1 MNTRDIQVKLPD
13 DVNLYWIYEQHKKMF
28 YKFMELEGI
37 PNWKEYNFSIDT
49 AADQSIFKDVLQI
62 RFIEE
67 LTEATTSGT
76 VLDHFEEEIID
87 SFNFL
92 LSSLVALDKEL
103 SELPRWKDRK
113 RNKLKLWWI
122 LRFRRN
128 KLNAETYK
136 VVEKVGLLTNLL
148 KSRPWAQN
156 QLLVDSL
163 LFNRRLI
170 DLWVQFN
177 HYINWLGIDLATL
190 YRLWYQK
197 SQINYFRLKTGY

>member
-1 MNTRDIQVKLPD
+1 MNTRDIEVKLPENVD
-13 DVNLYWIYEQHKKMF
+13 LHWIYQQHKKMF

-37 PNWKEYNFSIDT
+37 PNWHEYNFSIDT

-67 LTEATTSGT
+67 LTEATTAGT
-76 VLDHFEEEIID
+76 VIDHFEEEIID

-103 SELPRWKDRK
+103 DDFPKWKDCK
-113 RNKLKLWWI
+113 YSKFKMWFILK
-122 LRFRRN
+122 FRRN
-128 KLNAETYK
+128 KLNSETYK
-136 VVEKVGLLTNLL
+136 VIEKVGLLTNLL

-156 QLLVDSL
+156 QLLVDSY
-163 LFNRRLI
+163 LFNERLI
-170 DLWVQFN
+170 DLWKQFN
-177 HYINWLGIDLATL
+177 HYINWLHIDLHTL

>member
-1 MNTRDIQVKLPD
+1 MNTRDITVKLPK
-13 DVNLYWIYEQHKKMF
+13 DVNLFWIYNQHKKMF

-37 PNWKEYNFSIDT
+37 SNWKEYNFSIDT
-49 AADQSIFKDVLQI
+49 AADQTIFKDVLQI

-67 LTEATTSGT
+67 LTEATTSGCII
-76 VLDHFEEEIID
+76 DHFEEEIID

-92 LSSLVALDKEL
+92 LSGLVALDMKLED
-103 SELPRWKDRK
+103 LPEWKDRK
-113 RNKLKLWWI
+113 RNKLKLWFI
-122 LRFRRN
+122 LKYRRN

-156 QLLVDSL
+156 QLLVDSMM
-163 LFNRRLI
+163 FNKRLV

-177 HYINWLGIDLATL
+177 EYINWLGIDLDTL
-190 YRLWYQK
+190 YKLWYQK
-197 SQINYFRLKTGY
+197 SEINYFRLKTGY

>member
-1 MNTRDIQVKLPD
+1 MNTRDITVKLPK
-13 DVNLYWIYEQHKKMF
+13 DVDLFWIYNQHKKMF

-37 PNWKEYNFSIDT
+37 SNWKEYNFSIDT
-49 AADQSIFKDVLQI
+49 AADQTIFKDVLQI

-67 LTEATTSGT
+67 LTEATTSGCII
-76 VLDHFEEEIID
+76 DHFEEEIID

-92 LSSLVALDKEL
+92 LSGLVALDMKLED
-103 SELPRWKDRK
+103 LPAWKDRK
-113 RNKLKLWWI
+113 RNKLKLRFI
-122 LRFRRN
+122 LKYRRN

-156 QLLVDSL
+156 QLLVDSMM
-163 LFNRRLI
+163 FNKRLV

-177 HYINWLGIDLATL
+177 EYINWLGIDLDTL
-190 YRLWYQK
+190 YKLWYQK
-197 SQINYFRLKTGY
+197 SEINYFRLKTGY

>member
-1 MNTRDIQVKLPD
+1 MNTRDITVKLPK
-13 DVNLYWIYEQHKKMF
+13 DVDLFWIYNHHKKMF

-37 PNWKEYNFSIDT
+37 SNWKEYNFSIDT
-49 AADQSIFKDVLQI
+49 AADQTIFKDVLQI

-67 LTEATTSGT
+67 LTEATTSGCII
-76 VLDHFEEEIID
+76 DHFEEEIID

-92 LSSLVALDKEL
+92 LSGLVALDMKLED
-103 SELPRWKDRK
+103 LPKWKDRK
-113 RNKLKLWWI
+113 RNKLKLWFI
-122 LRFRRN
+122 LKYRRN

-156 QLLVDSL
+156 QLLVDSMM
-163 LFNRRLI
+163 FNKRLV

-177 HYINWLGIDLATL
+177 EYINWLGIDLDTL
-190 YRLWYQK
+190 YKLWYQK
-197 SQINYFRLKTGY
+197 SEINYFRLKTGY

>member
-1 MNTRDIQVKLPD
+1 MNTRDIIVKLPK
-13 DVNLYWIYEQHKKMF
+13 DVNLFWIYNQHKKMF

-37 PNWKEYNFSIDT
+37 SNWKEYNFSIDT
-49 AADQSIFKDVLQI
+49 AADQTIFKDVLQI

-67 LTEATTSGT
+67 LTEATTSGCII
-76 VLDHFEEEIID
+76 DHFEEEIID

-92 LSSLVALDKEL
+92 LSGLVALDMKLED
-103 SELPRWKDRK
+103 LPEWKDRK
-113 RNKLKLWWI
+113 RNKLKLWFI
-122 LRFRRN
+122 LKYRRN

-156 QLLVDSL
+156 QLLVDSMM
-163 LFNRRLI
+163 FNKRLV

-177 HYINWLGIDLATL
+177 EYINWLGIDLDTL
-190 YRLWYQK
+190 YKLWYQK
-197 SQINYFRLKTGY
+197 SEINYFRLKTGY

>member
-103 SELPRWKDRK
+103 SELPQWKDRK

-128 KLNAETYK
+128 KLNAESYK
-136 VVEKVGLLTNLL
+136 IVEKVGLLTNLL

>member
-1 MNTRDIQVKLPD
+1 MNTRDIEVKLPK
-13 DVNLYWIYEQHKKMF
+13 DVNLNWIYAQHKKMF

-37 PNWKEYNFSIDT
+37 PDWKEYNFSIDT
-49 AADQSIFKDVLQI
+49 AADQSIFKDVIQI

-92 LSSLVALDKEL
+92 LSSLVALDKKLED
-103 SELPRWKDRK
+103 LPTWKDRK
-113 RNKLKLWWI
+113 RNKLKLWFI
-122 LRFRRN
+122 LRYRRN

-163 LFNRRLI
+163 LFNRRLD
-170 DLWVQFN
+170 DLWKQFN

>member
-1 MNTRDIQVKLPD
+1 MNTRDITVKLPK
-13 DVNLYWIYEQHKKMF
+13 DVNLFWIYNQHKKMF

-37 PNWKEYNFSIDT
+37 SNWKEYNFSIDT
-49 AADQSIFKDVLQI
+49 AADQTIFKDVLQI

-67 LTEATTSGT
+67 LTEATTSGCII
-76 VLDHFEEEIID
+76 DHFEEEIID

-92 LSSLVALDKEL
+92 LSGLVALDMKL
-103 SELPRWKDRK
+103 ADLPEWKDRK
-113 RNKLKLWWI
+113 RNKLKLWFI
-122 LRFRRN
+122 LKYRRN

-156 QLLVDSL
+156 QLLVDSMM
-163 LFNRRLI
+163 FNKRLV

-177 HYINWLGIDLATL
+177 EYINWLGIDLDTL
-190 YRLWYQK
+190 YKLWYQK
-197 SQINYFRLKTGY
+197 SEINYFRLKTGY

>member
-1 MNTRDIQVKLPD
+1 MNTRDIEVKLPK
-13 DVNLYWIYEQHKKMF
+13 DVDLHWIYNQHKKMF

-37 PNWKEYNFSIDT
+37 SNWKEYNFSIDT

-67 LTEATTSGT
+67 LTEATTAGT

-92 LSSLVALDKEL
+92 LSSLVALDKKLED
-103 SELPRWKDRK
+103 LPAWKDRK
-113 RNKLKLWWI
+113 CNKLKLWWI

-128 KLNAETYK
+128 KLNSETYK

-163 LFNRRLI
+163 LFNRRLN

>member
-1 MNTRDIQVKLPD
+1 MNTRDIVVKLPA
-13 DVNLYWIYEQHKKMF
+13 DVDLEWIYAQHKKMF

-37 PNWKEYNFSIDT
+37 PDWKAYNFSIDT

-67 LTEATTSGT
+67 LTEATTAGT

-87 SFNFL
+87 SFNFF

-103 SELPRWKDRK
+103 SDFPAWKDRR

-128 KLNAETYK
+128 KLDAETYK
-136 VVEKVGLLTNLL
+136 VIEKVGLLTNLL

-163 LFNRRLI
+163 LFQRRLT
-170 DLWVQFN
+170 DLWNQFN

-190 YRLWYQK
+190 YKLWYQK
-197 SQINYFRLKTGY
+197 SEINYFRLKTGY

>member
-103 SELPRWKDRK
+103 PELPRWKDRK

>member
-1 MNTRDIQVKLPD
+1 MNTRDITVKLPK
-13 DVNLYWIYEQHKKMF
+13 DVDLFWIYNQHKKMF

-37 PNWKEYNFSIDT
+37 SNWKEYNFSIDT
-49 AADQSIFKDVLQI
+49 AADQTIFKDVLQI

-67 LTEATTSGT
+67 LTEATTSGCII
-76 VLDHFEEEIID
+76 DHFEEEIID

-92 LSSLVALDKEL
+92 LSGLVALDMKLED
-103 SELPRWKDRK
+103 LPEWKDRK
-113 RNKLKLWWI
+113 RNKLKLWFI
-122 LRFRRN
+122 LKYRRN

-156 QLLVDSL
+156 QLLVDSMM
-163 LFNRRLI
+163 FNKRLV

-177 HYINWLGIDLATL
+177 EYINWLGIDLDTL
-190 YRLWYQK
+190 YKLWYQK
-197 SQINYFRLKTGY
+197 SEINYFRLKTGY

>member
-1 MNTRDIQVKLPD
+1 MNTRDITVKLPK
-13 DVNLYWIYEQHKKMF
+13 DVDLFWIYNQHKKMF

-37 PNWKEYNFSIDT
+37 SNWKEYNFSIDT
-49 AADQSIFKDVLQI
+49 AADQTIFKDVLQI

-67 LTEATTSGT
+67 LTEATTSGCII
-76 VLDHFEEEIID
+76 DHFEEEIID

-92 LSSLVALDKEL
+92 LSGLVALDMKLED
-103 SELPRWKDRK
+103 LPKWKDRK
-113 RNKLKLWWI
+113 RNKLKLWFI
-122 LRFRRN
+122 LKYRRN

-156 QLLVDSL
+156 QLLVDSMM
-163 LFNRRLI
+163 FNKRLV

-177 HYINWLGIDLATL
+177 EYINWLGIDLDTL
-190 YRLWYQK
+190 YKLWYQK
-197 SQINYFRLKTGY
+197 SEINYFRLKTGY